1 MLAFSVVDSN
11 GKISKLIEVSLKIF
25 KNEKGSKKIFITNE
39 NNFPVGCLQFDY
51 EAIGFFSMK
60 NESSIHVQPN

>member
-51 EAIGFFSMK
+51 EAIGFF
-60 NESSIHVQPN
+60 